1 MSNSMKIRPFTKSD
15 EKEVIKLW
23 FKCNLV
29 VPWNNPK
36 SDIERKLKVNPEL
49 FLVGIIDDRIISTV
63 MGGYEGHR
71 GWVNYLAV
79 DPDFQKQKYGK
90 EMMRVI
96 ENKFKEIGCPK
107 INLQVRGDNT
117 EVIEFYKSIDYHY
130 DNVVSLG
137 KRLIPDE
144 EYDIKKDH

>member
-1 MSNSMKIRPFTKSD
+1 MSNLMKIRPFTKSD
-15 EKEVIKLW
+15 EKEVIQLW
-23 FKCNLV
+23 FKCSLV

-49 FLVGIIDDRIISTV
+49 FLVGIIDDKIISTV

-79 DPDFQKQKYGK
+79 DPAFQKQEYGK

-96 ENKFKEIGCPK
+96 EDKLKEFGCPK
-107 INLQVRGDNT
+107 INLQVRDDNT
-117 EVIEFYKSIDYHY
+117 EVIEFYKSIGYY
-130 DNVVSLG
+130 DEKVVSLG

-144 EYDIKKDH
+144 EYDINED

>member
-1 MSNSMKIRPFTKSD
+1 MKIRPFKKSD
-15 EKEVIKLW
+15 EEEVIKLW

-29 VPWNNPK
+29 VPWNNQK
-36 SDIERKLKVNPEL
+36 SDIVRKLKVNTEL
-49 FLVGIIDDRIISTV
+49 FLVGIIDDKIISTV

-90 EMMRVI
+90 EIMRVI
-96 ENKFKEIGCPK
+96 EDKLKELGCPK
-107 INLQVRGDNT
+107 INLQVRDDNT
-117 EVIEFYKSIDYHY
+117 EVIEFYKSIGYY
-130 DNVVSLG
+130 YEKVVSLG

-144 EYDIKKDH
+144 EYDIKEDRAKD

>member
-96 ENKFKEIGCPK
+96 EDKFKELGCPK
-107 INLQVRGDNT
+107 SNLQVRGDNT
-117 EVIEFYKSIDYHY
+117 EVIEFYKSIGYY
-130 DNVVSLG
+130 DEKVVSLG

-144 EYDIKKDH
+144 EYDIKKNH

>member
-1 MSNSMKIRPFTKSD
+1 MTILMKIRPFTKSD

-96 ENKFKEIGCPK
+96 EDKLKQLGCPK
-107 INLQVRGDNT
+107 INLQVRDDNT
-117 EVIEFYKSIDYHY
+117 DVIEFYKSIGYY
-130 DNVVSLG
+130 DEKVVSLG

-144 EYDIKKDH
+144 EYDIQKDY